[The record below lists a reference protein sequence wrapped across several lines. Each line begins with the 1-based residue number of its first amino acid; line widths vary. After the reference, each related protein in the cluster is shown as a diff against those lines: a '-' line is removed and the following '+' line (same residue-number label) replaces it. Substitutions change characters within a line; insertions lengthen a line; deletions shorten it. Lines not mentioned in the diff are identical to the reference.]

1 MEIKND
7 NHSLH
12 KIFISTGKW
21 CFLLNEKQGLFICR
35 GFDHKILKQ
44 FHKRD
49 YYVLNVPFLSI
60 KWGVFSN

>member
-21 CFLLNEKQGLFICR
+21 CFLLNEKQGLFVEDLTTQGSETI
-35 GFDHKILKQ
+35 
-44 FHKRD
+44 
-49 YYVLNVPFLSI
+49 S
-60 KWGVFSN
+60 